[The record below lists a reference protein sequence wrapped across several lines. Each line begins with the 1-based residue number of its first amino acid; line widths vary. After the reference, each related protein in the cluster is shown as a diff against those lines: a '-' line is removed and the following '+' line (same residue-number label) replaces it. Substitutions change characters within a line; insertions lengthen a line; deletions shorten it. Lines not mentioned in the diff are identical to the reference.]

1 MTNKQHQD
9 DQPQHDTPD
18 TDPIDLS
25 WNQHDEVDE
34 DLVEMAVDQ
43 SGGSVLRPLL
53 MIIVLVMGGWVI
65 AERRAD
71 LEYFFNSQEA
81 VDVGNVMQFAEKVAK
96 DPGYVPEIP
105 HNAYVSLEGIPSKRS
120 TNDRF
125 RYMKL
130 VGAQVYVE
138 LPREDADKSELE
150 KMVKGKAQADRDR
163 SYFTGKGRALKLSQV
178 PHRYR
183 NLRMYYARHYN
194 TSFCVDLTSE
204 QIQERKKKVKDAV
217 LKAQAEGT
225 LDVLKDVPA
234 QDHQA
239 ELDKLLREPVCAEA
253 FVIQAQSGPRSHWW
267 YVLLCLI
274 IGAFMIIDTWF
285 LIKWVRNFLK
295 PDDL

>member
-1 MTNKQHQD
+1 MTDEQRQD
-9 DQPQHDTPD
+9 DQPQPD
-18 TDPIDLS
+18 APHADAIDLS

-34 DLVEMAVDQ
+34 DLVGMAVDQ

-71 LEYFFNSQEA
+71 LEYFFSSQEA
-81 VDVGNVMQFAEKVAK
+81 VQVGDVMQFAEQTSK
-96 DPGYVPEIP
+96 DPGFVPDIP
-105 HNAYVSLEGIPSKRS
+105 HNTYVSLEGIPSKRS

-138 LPREDADKSELE
+138 LEREDADKSELE
-150 KMVKGKAQADRDR
+150 KAAQGKTKADRDR
-163 SYFTGKGRALKLSQV
+163 SYFMGKGRALKLSEV

-183 NLRMYYARHYN
+183 NLRLYYGRHYN
-194 TSFCVDLTSE
+194 TSFCVDLTPE
-204 QIQERKKKVKDAV
+204 QIQGRRQKVKDAV
-217 LKAQAEGT
+217 LKAQAEDT
-225 LDVLKDVPA
+225 LDVLKDVPVEG
-234 QDHQA
+234 HQA
-239 ELDKLLREPVCAEA
+239 QIDRLLREPVCAEA
-253 FVIQAQSGPRSHWW
+253 FVIQGDSGPRSHWW

-274 IGAFMIIDTWF
+274 IGSFMVIDTWF